1 MQEPI
6 ETVIIC
12 TQQNSEIMGG
22 LKTLFKQK
30 SKIRVGYILKKDK
43 NVLYKL
49 TLLGILFQASI
60 KNKTEQ
66 VFLTG
71 RELNDVKKTLTNSK
85 ISGLL
90 GIFDFK
96 KINNWEDI
104 KGQSIWIN
112 ATLEEQKEQQASLF
126 SLLQKN
132 IK

>member
-1 MQEPI
+1 M
-6 ETVIIC
+6 
-12 TQQNSEIMGG
+12 
-22 LKTLFKQK
+22 
-30 SKIRVGYILKKDK
+30 
-43 NVLYKL
+43 

-66 VFLTG
+66 VFLAG
-71 RELNDVKKTLTNSK
+71 RELNDVKKTLTNNK

-112 ATLEEQKEQQASLF
+112 ATLEEQKE
-126 SLLQKN
+126 
-132 IK
+132 

>member
-1 MQEPI
+1 M
-6 ETVIIC
+6 
-12 TQQNSEIMGG
+12 
-22 LKTLFKQK
+22 
-30 SKIRVGYILKKDK
+30 
-43 NVLYKL
+43 

-66 VFLTG
+66 VFLAG

-112 ATLEEQKEQQASLF
+112 ATLEEQKE
-126 SLLQKN
+126 
-132 IK
+132 